1 METPYGNLTKHGMYA
16 GPNHPDYGEKA
27 GPLWPGHSA
36 TRRELKTIG
45 KLNRMRGKEYAS
57 QRYVR

>member
-1 METPYGNLTKHGMYA
+1 MYA

-36 TRRELKTIG
+36 ARRELKTIG